1 MDEPVTPPASITHW
15 LCLGACRFDFV
26 AVYGSLEP
34 GQPFGFRY
42 SGHHFDLSFR
52 VDADGNVDDLPTF
65 IGHNPLV
72 VPRTSPPSN
81 NDHEDYVQWHNMAG
95 FPQFPDA
102 VRVTLKVAHLLHPS
116 SYVPLHKFA
125 STPSTGGLT
134 LSDGKDIT
142 EGPHLHLSEADD
154 ATFEAIWALID
165 YTLEFAR
172 GGRAR
177 PEKATFRKEGRLV
190 WTTPVFKGEADLK
203 HHLPQTADDLVN
215 KRAFFYV
222 RVETD
227 EYLYFGMIN
236 SLFTLVLENEPS
248 NHLHSII
255 IPKSYLAPKPE

>member
-1 MDEPVTPPASITHW
+1 M
-15 LCLGACRFDFV
+15 
-26 AVYGSLEP
+26 YGSLEP

-190 WTTPVFKGEADLK
+190 WTTPVYKGETDLK